1 MMRHVFLGIA
11 SLMSFGLSVAE
22 ATPMGIGV
30 GAVLG
35 EPLGFTVAYRW
46 EEQMAVQVVN
56 GWSVGGKGLHLSGDF
71 LYTVTEIPSDEGM
84 GLNYPVYMGA
94 GIRIRMAGPDT
105 PAYEAEASLGLR
117 FPIVAAVTP
126 DHIPL
131 EVFFEMVPI
140 WILYPESSPSFDGGI
155 GARLYF

>member
-1 MMRHVFLGIA
+1 MIRL
-11 SLMSFGLSVAE
+11 SLFGLLGLMTVGSSVAE

-46 EEQMAVQVVN
+46 EEKMAVQVLN
-56 GWSVGGKGLHLSGDF
+56 GWSVGGNGLHISGDF
-71 LYTVTEIPSDEGM
+71 LYTVAEIPSDEGM

-94 GIRIRMAGPDT
+94 GLRIRMSGPDT
-105 PAYEAEASLGLR
+105 PAYKAGGSVGFR

-131 EVFFEMVPI
+131 EVFFEMVPVWII
-140 WILYPESSPSFDGGI
+140 WPESHPSFDGGI

>member
-1 MMRHVFLGIA
+1 MIRRGLLGLLG
-11 SLMSFGLSVAE
+11 LMFVGGSVAQ

-35 EPLGFTVAYRW
+35 EPLGFTVGYRW
-46 EEQMAVQVVN
+46 EENMAVQVVN

-105 PAYEAEASLGLR
+105 PAYEAKGSVGLR

-140 WILYPESSPSFDGGI
+140 WILFPESHPGFDGGI
-155 GARLYF
+155 GARVYF